1 MVIVD
6 LQYVE
11 VTEESMVEGGYS
23 IADAIASASALSTN
37 LFGSAT
43 TFTSNTTSAIY
54 DVLTGL
60 SAATSNGSS
69 SSSAF

>member
-11 VTEESMVEGGYS
+11 VTEESMVEGGYA
-23 IADAIASASALSTN
+23 IADAIASASAVSGN

-43 TFTSNTTSAIY
+43 TFTSNTTSA
-54 DVLTGL
+54 VSLPGL
-60 SAATSNGSS
+60 SAATSSGSS
-69 SSSAF
+69 NSSAF